1 MNSQDD
7 RQPDGEVESLATKED
22 TYAQAKRQA
31 LASMEE
37 GFHLGG
43 VIRVT
48 RDELH
53 EREELR

>member
-7 RQPDGEVESLATKED
+7 RQPAGEVEFLTTKED
-22 TYAQAKRQA
+22 TYARAKRQA
-31 LASMEE
+31 LASKEE

-43 VIRVT
+43 AIRVT

-53 EREELR
+53 ER